1 MATARA
7 GLGVASAAAA
17 SAGGRGALSGRRAF
31 LKGRASG
38 NGGGAAPAPPWC
50 VCFAGSASS
59 GSSLSSTCGGYKAAG
74 ARSGASGQRG
84 GKRSSGLYEA
94 RAPKALSQ
102 HLADPALRLVM
113 RARGG
118 APAGRRLRA
127 APAELRRARRSPC
140 ACAEAGRCRQL
151 RSPPAR
157 RHPARPPW
165 RRAAAR
171 QPPPRA
177 AQRRRGARASA
188 RLAAQAT
195 RQAPAL
201 LQRTRG
207 SPRGPR
213 GPQPQRQ
220 HARRGPGARAAAEA
234 WWRAAAL
241 RGARTR
247 RLDGSETARRRA
259 RLSEACPAG
268 RAATARAQRA
278 QGRSAC

>member
-38 NGGGAAPAPPWC
+38 SGGGAAPDPIWC

-59 GSSLSSTCGGYKAAG
+59 GSSLSSTCGGCKAAG

-151 RSPPAR
+151 RSQPAR
-157 RHPARPPW
+157 RRPARPPW

-177 AQRRRGARASA
+177 ALRRRGARASA
-188 RLAAQAT
+188 RPEAQAT
-195 RQAPAL
+195 RQAPL
-201 LQRTRG
+201 LQRPRG

-220 HARRGPGARAAAEA
+220 HARRGPGARAEAEA

-259 RLSEACPAG
+259 RPSEACPAG